1 MPKLYFYDTGIA
13 CNLLGLEQDKQ
24 LESHYLK
31 GVLYEN
37 LVILELLKGRLNLGL
52 PTNFYSPFGG

>member
-1 MPKLYFYDTGIA
+1 MQFVST
-13 CNLLGLEQDKQ
+13 CTQDKP

-31 GVLYEN
+31 GVKY

-52 PTNFYSPFGG
+52 PTNCYFWRDKTGYEIDCISE